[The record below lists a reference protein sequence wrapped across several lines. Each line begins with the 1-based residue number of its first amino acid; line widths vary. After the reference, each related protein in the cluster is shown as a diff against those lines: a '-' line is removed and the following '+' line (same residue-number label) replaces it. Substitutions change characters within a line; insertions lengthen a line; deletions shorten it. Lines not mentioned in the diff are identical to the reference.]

1 MIFSLACPS
10 DGTETLLD
18 WESVHHKLPWNVV
31 LLLGSGF
38 ALADGAEVCT
48 VDKAGEGR
56 GREGGLKGGPL
67 WSECKRNLLQLHLN
81 SDQMASLNVQGSLYI
96 YIYICYALYIIF

>member
-1 MIFSLACPS
+1 M
-10 DGTETLLD
+10 D

-96 YIYICYALYIIF
+96 YIYIYVMLFILFFRNRVCLV